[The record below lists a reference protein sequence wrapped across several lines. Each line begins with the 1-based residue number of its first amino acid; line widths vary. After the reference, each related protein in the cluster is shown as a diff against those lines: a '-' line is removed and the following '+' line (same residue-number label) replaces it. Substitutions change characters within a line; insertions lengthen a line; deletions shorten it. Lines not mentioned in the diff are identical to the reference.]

1 MAEKK
6 SELKAKNK
14 GGRPR
19 KQIDLKKVYELATV
33 AATQEEIAD
42 ELGLSVRT
50 LQRSEEFCREYKKGL
65 SKAKI
70 SLRRKQF
77 LLARDNATMAIW
89 LGKTLLK
96 QKEVKEVKFASGD
109 KEAKE
114 FIEQL
119 TANED

>member
-1 MAEKK
+1 MAKKK
-6 SELKAKNK
+6 SESKNK
-14 GGRPR
+14 GGRP
-19 KQIDLKKVYELATV
+19 KKHIDLKKVYELAKV

-50 LQRSEEFCREYKKGL
+50 LQRSDEFCREYKKGL

-77 LLARDNATMAIW
+77 LLADNNATMAIW

-114 FIEQL
+114 FIENL